1 METGTIIALV
11 AMLVSALGLLLS
23 SRKESRQD
31 AAGTARMETKLDNIS
46 AGVEDIRVEIR
57 TMRDRVGALSE
68 RVSAVENSCKSAH
81 HRLDMIE
88 GGKER

>member
-11 AMLVSALGLLLS
+11 AMLVSAVGLLLTT
-23 SRKESRQD
+23 RKDTRQD
-31 AAGTARMETKLDNIS
+31 AAGTARLETKLDNIS

-88 GGKER
+88 GGKVK

>member
-23 SRKESRQD
+23 TRKDTRQD

-88 GGKER
+88 GGKTK